1 MKCPRC
7 LFENSENA
15 KTCNRCGDALG
26 IVCSACGKGNPPG
39 SKFCNACG
47 ATLSGQDR
55 NPAIDYSKPHAY
67 TPKFLAEKILTTR
80 SAVEGERKQV
90 TVLFADVV
98 DYTSISG
105 RLDAEMA
112 HRIMGGCFRIL
123 MDEVHRCEGTVNQ
136 FTGDGIMALF
146 GAPVAHENH
155 AKRGCMAA
163 LSIRKAVEEY
173 GKRIEKDL
181 GVEFKM
187 RLGLNSG
194 TVFVGSIGDDLRMD
208 YTAIGET
215 TNLASR
221 MEALA
226 RPGRILVSGHT
237 YRLVKD
243 SCSSPG
249 SRSRSRGRRSP
260 RRPTSLWG

>member
-1 MKCPRC
+1 MKCFRC
-7 LFENSENA
+7 LFENPESA

-26 IVCSACGKGNPPG
+26 IACSACGKGNPPG

-146 GAPVAHENH
+146 GAPVAYEDH

-163 LSIRKAVEEY
+163 LSTRKAMEEY
-173 GKRIEKDL
+173 GERIEKDL

-221 MEALA
+221 MESLA